1 MEMQSTKQRITI
13 KGKITSDNKERLY
26 LVWYQNNKR
35 KWESTNEFLF
45 ITPKGVLERQHNKEV
60 RIKVEAL
67 RNDRERQFFNNEI
80 DEIVEQKKTKSQD
93 FYTYF
98 DSYLNNYK
106 QKDKR
111 VMLAVYQ
118 QFKEFA
124 PPPLSTKEIDETLC
138 LKFKTYL
145 DKKLNGETPHTYFAR
160 FKKFITHSSKGKN
173 RIFKQNPT
181 EDVKNTKQ
189 EKSIE
194 KEVLNIDELTLLT
207 ASYCGNENVKN
218 AFLFA
223 CNTGLRFVDIKALK
237 WKYIKGDSLQM
248 NQAKTDISV
257 NVFLNANAKR
267 FLYERGKDEE
277 FVFNLPSHNA
287 TIKNLENWAKT
298 AGVDKHI
305 TFHCARHTFG
315 TLLAFY
321 GSDIA
326 TISKLMGH
334 TSLKHTMKYV
344 RIADEM
350 KMKAVNAIPNY

>member
-1 MEMQSTKQRITI
+1 METQSTKQRITI
-13 KGKITSDNKERLY
+13 KGKTTSDNKERLY

-35 KWESTNEFLF
+35 KWESTNEFIF

-60 RIKVEAL
+60 KIKVEAL
-67 RNDRERQFFNNEI
+67 RNEREKQFFSNEI
-80 DEIVEQKKTKSQD
+80 DEIVEQKRTKNQD

-98 DSYLNNYK
+98 DSYLESYT

-118 QFKEFA
+118 QLKEFA
-124 PPPLSTKEIDETLC
+124 PPPLSTIEVDETLC
-138 LKFKTYL
+138 IKFKSFL
-145 DKKLNGETPHTYFAR
+145 EKNLNGETPHTYFAR
-160 FKKFITHSSKGKN
+160 FKKFITHSSKGKA

-181 EDVKNTKQ
+181 VDVKNTKQ
-189 EKSIE
+189 EKSVE
-194 KEVLNIDELTLLT
+194 KEVLNIEELKLLT
-207 ASYCGNENVKN
+207 TNYCGNENVKN

-248 NQAKTDISV
+248 NQAKTDIAV
-257 NVFLNANAKR
+257 NVFLNENAKK
-267 FLYERGKDEE
+267 FLHDRGKDEE
-277 FVFNLPSHNA
+277 FVFKLPSHNA

-321 GSDIA
+321 GGDIA

-350 KMKAVNAIPNY
+350 KKKAVNSIPNY

>member
-1 MEMQSTKQRITI
+1 METQSTKYRV
-13 KGKITSDNKERLY
+13 KIVSKVTSTNRERLY
-26 LVWYQNNKR
+26 LLYKLNKR
-35 KWESTNEFLF
+35 TWEATDEFLF
-45 ITPKGVLERQHNKEV
+45 ITPKGVLEKQHNKEV
-60 RIKVEAL
+60 KIKVEAL
-67 RNDRERQFFNNEI
+67 RVEREKQLFSNEI
-80 DEIVEQKKTKSQD
+80 DEILEQKKTKNQD

-98 DSYLNNYK
+98 DNYLKDYT

-111 VMLAVYQ
+111 VMVAVYQ

-124 PPPLSTKEIDETLC
+124 PPPISINQIDENLC
-138 LKFKTYL
+138 IKFKNYL

-160 FKKFITHSSKGKN
+160 FKKFITYSSKGKN

-194 KEVLNIDELTLLT
+194 KEVLNIDELKLLT
-207 ASYCGNENVKN
+207 VSYCGNENVKN

-248 NQAKTDISV
+248 NQAKTDITV
-257 NVFLNANAKR
+257 NLFLNANAKK
-267 FLYERGKDEE
+267 FLPERKKDDD

-321 GSDIA
+321 GSDIV
-326 TISKLMGH
+326 TVSKLMGH
-334 TSLKHTMKYV
+334 TSLKHTMKYI

-350 KMKAVNAIPNY
+350 KKKAVNAIPNY

>member
-1 MEMQSTKQRITI
+1 METRSTKQRVYI
-13 KGKITSDNKERLY
+13 KSKVTSENRKRLY
-26 LVWYQNNKR
+26 LVWYKNGER
-35 KWESTNEFLF
+35 PWESTDEFLF
-45 ITPKGVLERQHNKEV
+45 ITPQNSHEKQHNKEV
-60 RIKVEAL
+60 NIKVEAL
-67 RNDRERQFFNNEI
+67 RNARETQFFSNEI
-80 DEIVEQKKTKSQD
+80 DEIIEQKKTKNQD

-98 DSYLNNYK
+98 DSYLNSYP

-118 QFKEFA
+118 KFKEFA
-124 PPPLSTKEIDETLC
+124 PPPLSTKQVDENLC
-138 LKFKTYL
+138 SKFKTYL

-160 FKKFITHSSKGKN
+160 FKKFITYSSKGKN
-173 RIFKQNPT
+173 RIFKQNPI

-194 KEVLNIDELTLLT
+194 KEVLNIEELKLLKV
-207 ASYCGNENVKN
+207 SYCGNENVKN

-223 CNTGLRFVDIKALK
+223 CNTGLRYADIKVLK
-237 WKYIKGDSLQM
+237 WKHIKGDKLQM
-248 NQAKTDISV
+248 NQAKTDIAV
-257 NVFLNANAKR
+257 NIFLNANAMQ
-267 FLYERGKDEE
+267 FLYERGNDDE

-321 GSDIA
+321 GGDIA

-350 KMKAVNAIPNY
+350 KKKAVNSIPNY

>member
-1 MEMQSTKQRITI
+1 METQSTKQRILI
-13 KGKITSDNKERLY
+13 KTKVTSDNKERLY

-35 KWESTNEFLF
+35 KWESTNEFVF

-60 RIKVEAL
+60 KIKVEAL
-67 RNDRERQFFNNEI
+67 RNEREKQFFSNEI
-80 DEIVEQKKTKSQD
+80 DEIVEQKRTKNQD

-98 DSYLNNYK
+98 DSYLESYT

-118 QFKEFA
+118 QLKEFA
-124 PPPLSTKEIDETLC
+124 PPPLSTIEVDETLC
-138 LKFKTYL
+138 IKFKSFL
-145 DKKLNGETPHTYFAR
+145 EKNLNGETPHTYFAR
-160 FKKFITHSSKGKN
+160 FKKFITHSSKGKA

-181 EDVKNTKQ
+181 VDVKNTKQ

-194 KEVLNIDELTLLT
+194 KDVLNIDELKLLT
-207 ASYCGNENVKN
+207 ACYCGNENVKN

-248 NQAKTDISV
+248 NQAKTDIAV
-257 NVFLNANAKR
+257 NVFLNENAKK
-267 FLYERGKDEE
+267 FLPERGKDEE
-277 FVFNLPSHNA
+277 FVFKLPSHNA
-287 TIKNLENWAKT
+287 TIKNLENWART

-321 GSDIA
+321 GGDIA

-350 KMKAVNAIPNY
+350 KKKAVNSIPNY

>member
-1 MEMQSTKQRITI
+1 METQSTKQRVKITS
-13 KGKITSDNKERLY
+13 KITSDNRKRLY
-26 LVWYQNNKR
+26 LLWSIKKKNT
-35 KWESTNEFLF
+35 WESTKEFLF
-45 ITPKGVLERQHNKEV
+45 IAPKGVLEKQHNKEV
-60 RIKVEAL
+60 KIKVEAL
-67 RNDRERQFFNNEI
+67 RVEREKQFFSNEI
-80 DEIVEQKKTKSQD
+80 DEIFEQKKSKSQD
-93 FYTYF
+93 FYAYF
-98 DSYLNNYK
+98 DSYLESYT

-124 PPPLSTKEIDETLC
+124 PPPISTNQIDESLC
-138 LKFKTYL
+138 IKFKAYL
-145 DKKLNGETPHTYFAR
+145 DKNLNGETPHTYFAR
-160 FKKFITHSSKGKN
+160 FKKFITYSSKGKN

-194 KEVLNIDELTLLT
+194 KEVLNIDELKLLT

-237 WKYIKGDSLQM
+237 WRYIKGDSLQM
-248 NQAKTDISV
+248 NQAKTDITV
-257 NVFLNANAKR
+257 NLFLNTNAKK
-267 FLYERGKDEE
+267 FLPERGKDDD

-326 TISKLMGH
+326 TVSKLMGH

-350 KMKAVNAIPNY
+350 KKKAVNAIPNY